1 MASCAA
7 LCSALAVADFGLAPA
22 ALAPLMAPSE
32 SATVVSATT
41 AIFLFVE
48 IVIVYPFPFETVVD
62 LFVSD

>member
-1 MASCAA
+1 
-7 LCSALAVADFGLAPA
+7 
-22 ALAPLMAPSE
+22 MAPSE